1 MGDVLIFHTHWRS
14 KVWYGRR
21 KTIRS
26 QHKPASVLALVATT
40 HYHYKVNPTD
50 KNTTSRKKDVS
61 LKNLPNM
68 IPLILPDTQ
77 IGKKGSWWISMKR
90 LKYGTWSLRTYRNR
104 CNVTHI
110 VELWK
115 NKAADYKRTMTAL
128 FAHHDKYKDATVPV
142 AVNSYP
148 TIKRDGKA

>member
-1 MGDVLIFHTHWRS
+1 MGDVLILHTHCRS
-14 KVWYGRR
+14 KIWYGRR

-26 QHKPASVLALVATT
+26 QHKPASGLALVATT

-61 LKNLPNM
+61 LKNLLNM

-77 IGKKGSWWISMKR
+77 IGKKGSWWISTKR

-104 CNVTHI
+104 CNVTRI
-110 VELWK
+110 VKLWK
-115 NKAADYKRTMTAL
+115 NKPADYTRTMTAL
-128 FAHHDKYKDATVPV
+128 FAHHNKNNDATIPV
-142 AVNSYP
+142 AVNFYP
-148 TIKRDGKA
+148 TIKWDG